1 MMNFDPVLISKI
13 LNGKGIKD
21 IYHANTVTTSCS
33 MLRLGALCSRENVE
47 SQGEPQTVQA
57 SDEIDKKYGIWDCV
71 FLDTTDIHRGVSR
84 LNHYGPVLFR
94 FSKSLLLQ
102 TAGSGV
108 RVTKSNP
115 TGWSGLAD
123 EDRWFTTEAELEE
136 SYNPSDYGQ
145 MLVLPAPALSLA
157 FDPQLQSIILDNPK
171 AKVKGSDAFVQAS
184 DSLMEAARASGVPMP
199 EIQER
204 TCIIGCSCIGN
215 YNRSYPLLYKFFL
228 PRMGT

>member
-1 MMNFDPVLISKI
+1 MNFDPALICRI
-13 LNGKGIKD
+13 LDGKGIKD

-33 MLRLGALCSRENVE
+33 MLRLGALSSREHVE

-57 SDEIDKKYGIWDCV
+57 SDDIDKRYGIWDCV
-71 FLDTTDIHRGVSR
+71 FLDTTDIHRGLSR
-84 LNHYGPVLFR
+84 LNNYGPVLFR
-94 FSKSLLLQ
+94 FSKNLLLQ

-115 TGWSGLAD
+115 TGWCGVED
-123 EDRWFTTEAELEE
+123 GDRWFTTEAELEE

-145 MLVLPAPALSLA
+145 MLVLPTPGLSLT
-157 FDPQLQSIILDNPK
+157 FDPELQFIILDNPK
-171 AKVKGSDAFVQAS
+171 AKVKGSDAFSQAS
-184 DSLMEAARASGVPMP
+184 ESLLEAAIASGVPMP

-204 TCIIGCSCIGN
+204 KCIIGCSCVGSYNSN
-215 YNRSYPLLYKFFL
+215 YRLLYKFFL